1 MRANPNTQKENFLE
15 GESLILLR
23 GDMKIESKEH
33 LITLYDIVRNSWQL
47 FQQDFE
53 GDPDLEFS
61 SDYEDL
67 TLLHDHLDSLV
78 NLDPTIVYPYEINF
92 HEKIMRILENEN
104 ECALKKLRNKNALD
118 NLVDDIDQRILGAKK
133 ILRKGQT
140 KPNLSAALDLI
151 MERQKGTKHTKKDWH
166 GIADDY
172 GVLTEDRELW
182 EAMKELVK
190 RHKFPSEQALII
202 GLKRFKEK
210 TSYPVFIEALKT
222 LPWLDE
228 PDE

>member
-1 MRANPNTQKENFLE
+1 VRANPNTQKENFLE

-33 LITLYDIVRNSWQL
+33 LITLYDIVRDSWQL

-118 NLVDDIDQRILGAKK
+118 NLVDDID
-133 ILRKGQT
+133 
-140 KPNLSAALDLI
+140 
-151 MERQKGTKHTKKDWH
+151 
-166 GIADDY
+166 
-172 GVLTEDRELW
+172 
-182 EAMKELVK
+182 
-190 RHKFPSEQALII
+190 
-202 GLKRFKEK
+202 
-210 TSYPVFIEALKT
+210 
-222 LPWLDE
+222 
-228 PDE
+228 